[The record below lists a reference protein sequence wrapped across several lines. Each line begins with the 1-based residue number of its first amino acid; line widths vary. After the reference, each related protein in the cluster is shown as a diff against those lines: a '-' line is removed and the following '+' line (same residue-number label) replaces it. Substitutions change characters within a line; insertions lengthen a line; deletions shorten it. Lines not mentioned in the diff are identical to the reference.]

1 MSHNSEIISK
11 DFYLALGGVGL
22 RIDEPSVLKKGKD
35 FSRQGGGSE
44 FSVFHTLVSPLMK
57 FDSRWCIKMKRQ
69 TLFNVL
75 KSGMFELLFIPDILT
90 FLQRFL

>member
-44 FSVFHTLVSPLMK
+44 FSVFHTLVSH
-57 FDSRWCIKMKRQ
+57 
-69 TLFNVL
+69 
-75 KSGMFELLFIPDILT
+75 
-90 FLQRFL
+90 